1 MTHRPG
7 NDRQTSGDAQIPA
20 AVCITFLKEASG
32 LPEGSSCW
40 FWTELW
46 QVEKELGLLGKAPY
60 GCQKA
65 SSVSPNS
72 DGGTS

>member
-7 NDRQTSGDAQIPA
+7 NDRQTSGDTQIPA

-46 QVEKELGLLGKAPY
+46 QVEKELGLLGK
-60 GCQKA
+60 G
-65 SSVSPNS
+65 SVWIPESLLGVS
-72 DGGTS
+72 QQ